1 MKNIALLLLGVTQAS
16 EASINTEALSSNANA
31 NMAKAIAGSDLDLK
45 EFATKE
51 DEEEEDN
58 SKDKS
63 DEETQLIKNHGR
75 DSNGMFKNHKNF
87 VMMRNK
93 INDQESKHQSMFDT
107 INKKLADDNFIS

>member
-1 MKNIALLLLGVTQAS
+1 
-16 EASINTEALSSNANA
+16 
-31 NMAKAIAGSDLDLK
+31 LDLK

-51 DEEEEDN
+51 DDDEEDN
-58 SKDKS
+58 TKDKS
-63 DEETQLIKNHGR
+63 EEDNTLSKNHGR
-75 DSNGMFKNHKNF
+75 DRNGMFKNHKNF

>member
-1 MKNIALLLLGVTQAS
+1 M
-16 EASINTEALSSNANA
+16 ANA
-31 NMAKAIAGSDLDLK
+31 IAKSDLDLK
-45 EFATKE
+45 EFNTKDDD
-51 DEEEEDN
+51 DEEDD

-63 DEETQLIKNHGR
+63 EEDQQLMKNHGR
-75 DSNGMFKNHKNF
+75 DRNGMFKNHKNF

>member
-1 MKNIALLLLGVTQAS
+1 MKTIALIALLGASQAS
-16 EASINTEALSSNANA
+16 EASTNTVAKSNNA
-31 NMAKAIAGSDLDLK
+31 NMAASLVKADLDLK
-45 EFATKE
+45 EFVTKE

-58 SKDKS
+58 NQ
-63 DEETQLIKNHGR
+63 EESQVLIKNHGR
-75 DSNGMFKNHKNF
+75 DRNGMFKNHKNF